1 MNLLTNIHKKCSADA
16 MCILYGQRTE
26 QGRGPSKGDPG
37 ERNVVGACCMREGGW
52 RLCPKGRREAT
63 VKGSGG
69 EKAAGWAGGWGSERP
84 LATAMAVQEA
94 LLPPVPPSVSG
105 EPGRVSATK
114 WDAEV
119 QRQAVRARRA
129 PRNYPLTSRSTYT
142 HYLEDGVEAQRGEEF
157 SRVTS

>member
-94 LLPPVPPSVSG
+94 LLPPVPPVLSLGSQVGCLQPSG
-105 EPGRVSATK
+105 MLRCRGRQSEPEERPEITHS
-114 WDAEV
+114 
-119 QRQAVRARRA
+119 
-129 PRNYPLTSRSTYT
+129 PRGQHTLII
-142 HYLEDGVEAQRGEEF
+142 
-157 SRVTS
+157 